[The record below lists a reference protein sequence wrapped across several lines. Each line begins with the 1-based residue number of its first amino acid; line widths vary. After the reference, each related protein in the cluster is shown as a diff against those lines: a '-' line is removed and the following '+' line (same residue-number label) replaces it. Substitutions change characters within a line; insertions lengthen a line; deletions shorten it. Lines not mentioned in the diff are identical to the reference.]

1 LNLILFKIKIL
12 QVRKCFFLSF
22 IIFIAEQKSGMSQ
35 SCCVFFTQLFSGH
48 DLGENVESG
57 IKHHEPEHRVKINI
71 NVKINHQK
79 SQT

>member
-1 LNLILFKIKIL
+1 
-12 QVRKCFFLSF
+12 
-22 IIFIAEQKSGMSQ
+22 MSQ